1 MAIASF
7 SGLASGIDSAALI
20 SGLGAVARQ
29 PITRLQTSQT
39 TLKTQAARVDDL
51 SSKLTALATAAR
63 ALDTTDEV
71 LATRA
76 TTANSSVVSA
86 SATTGAA
93 TGAYSLHVT
102 SLAKATRAY
111 ADPVAASDQAG
122 LFGTG
127 TLSLTIGG
135 TTTDLSISASDTLS
149 SVADKINNA
158 GIGASA
164 GLVYD
169 GANWRLAVNGTD
181 TGTPNAVTFGES
193 PGLTLGLN
201 KPANLIQP
209 AANAAFEID
218 GLPVSSASNTVTTAI
233 NGVTLGLAGVSDG
246 AATTVVRVDRDSTA
260 LQTKVSAF
268 VSAYNAVM
276 NAISSE
282 TPQGGIVKAGALA
295 GDSTLRNVQSALR
308 STVGSTVAGL
318 TGAYTNLAS
327 IGISLDRYGT
337 MSLDTA
343 KLSTAT
349 AKDPAGVSAL
359 FASQTGATGV
369 MRSLTTTVDGYVT
382 SGTGVLAT
390 KAKSLRDRAT
400 GLQKT
405 MDAMELRVT
414 KYEDTLKKQFAS
426 LESLISGMNS
436 QSAQLASVIASNT
449 NNNNK

>member
-20 SGLGAVARQ
+20 SGLGSVARQ
-29 PITRLQTSQT
+29 PITRLQSSQT

-51 SSKLTALATAAR
+51 SSKLAALATAAR

-71 LATRA
+71 LATKA
-76 TTANSSVVSA
+76 TSANASVVSA
-86 SATTGAA
+86 SASSGAA
-93 TGAYSLHVT
+93 TGAYALHVT
-102 SLAKATRAY
+102 SLATSTRAY
-111 ADPVAASDQAG
+111 TDPVSANDQAG

-135 TTTDLSISASDTLS
+135 TTTDLSVEATDTLS
-149 SVADKINNA
+149 SVAKKINGA

-181 TGTPNAVTFGES
+181 TGAPNAVTFGES
-193 PGLTLGLN
+193 AGLTLGLN

-209 AANAAFEID
+209 AANAAFEVD
-218 GLPVSSASNTVTTAI
+218 GLPMSSASNTVTTAI
-233 NGVTLGLAGVSDG
+233 NGVTLGLAAASEG
-246 AATTVVRVDRDSTA
+246 AATTVVRVERDATA

-268 VSAYNAVM
+268 VSAYNTVM
-276 NAISSE
+276 SAISSE
-282 TPQGGIVKAGALA
+282 TPQGGTVKAGALA
-295 GDSTLRNVQSALR
+295 GDSTLRSVQSSLR
-308 STVGSTVAGL
+308 STVSGTVAGL

-327 IGISLDRYGT
+327 IGVSLDRYGT

-359 FASQTGATGV
+359 FAAETGTTGV
-369 MRSLTTTVDGYVT
+369 MRSLATTIDGYVT

-390 KAKSLRDRAT
+390 KAKSLRSRAT

-405 MDAMELRVT
+405 MDAMEARVS
-414 KYEDTLKKQFAS
+414 KYEDTLKKQFTA
-426 LESLISGMNS
+426 LESLMSTLNS
-436 QSAQLASVIASNT
+436 QSAQLASVMASNT
-449 NNNNK
+449 NSSK